1 MKMMNKKER
10 HALIKKVITQNEIK
24 TQEQLVE
31 ELAKNGLEI
40 TQATISR
47 DIRELNLAKYPAKSG
62 GTRYGFVSDYKYLDT
77 IKLRKKL
84 EDALVSI
91 ERVEYF
97 VILKTLPGHAQTIG
111 AVLDELDWEE
121 KAGTICGNDTSLII
135 CKTKEQAKVVEN
147 RLKTLSN

>member
-1 MKMMNKKER
+1 MNKKER

-31 ELAKNGLEI
+31 ELAKNGLEV

-62 GTRYGFVSDYKYLDT
+62 GTRYKYLDT
-77 IKLRKKL
+77 MKLRKKL
-84 EDALVSI
+84 EDALI
-91 ERVEYF
+91 GMERIEYF
-97 VILKTLPGHAQTIG
+97 IILKTLPGHAQTIG
-111 AVLDELDWEE
+111 AVLDELDWTE
-121 KAGTICGNDTSLII
+121 KAGTICGNDTCLII

-147 RLKTLSN
+147 RMVTLSH